1 MKPPSLEQLI
11 AIFRR
16 CGLDLPEAA
25 YRRFWDFHRL
35 LRARN
40 EELDLT
46 RIRRFED
53 MVLKHY
59 VDCALVPGLIDLPS
73 PLLDIGA
80 GAGFPGVPLK
90 IVRPDLKII
99 LAESRGKRLTFLDEV
114 CRKLEFED
122 IEIYP
127 HKVSE
132 SFDRPVQ
139 GIITR
144 ALEPIARTIE
154 RTMPFLPK
162 GGRAIFMKG
171 PAGFDEIAPA
181 LHRFPRDYQLAA
193 DLAYNIGSTRHRR
206 RLIVFERISEPA
218 GPAENGGGRRL
229 MVQEIASAENPRFKL
244 WSKLIDGRGVK
255 KYGLALMSGP
265 KQVREVLRDFPQRC
279 EAVLLR
285 GREETGAEAAGNVP
299 CFALRPEFF
308 RRLDLFGTGPPLL
321 IVRVPD
327 LSAWEDRAWP
337 PGCTLF
343 APFQDPG
350 NIGAVIRSAAA
361 FGVSRLVLLEE
372 AAHPFHPRSLRAAGP
387 TVFRL
392 PLLSGP
398 SLDRLAAAQAPLFAL
413 APGGRDLTGFQFPP
427 TFGLVVGLEGPGLPE
442 NLDRLE
448 TLSIPMQPGV
458 ESLNAALAASIALY
472 EWRRSILT
480 GGGHK

>member
-1 MKPPSLEQLI
+1 LEPPSLEQLT
-11 AIFRR
+11 AIFRG

-25 YRRFWDFHRL
+25 YRRFWDFHQL

-59 VDCALVPGLIDLPS
+59 VDCALIPDMIDLPS
-73 PLLDIGA
+73 PLLDIGT
-80 GAGFPGVPLK
+80 GAGFPGLPLK

-99 LAESRGKRLTFLDEV
+99 LAESRGKRLAFLDEV
-114 CRKLEFED
+114 CRKLKFDD

-132 SFDRPVQ
+132 RFDRPIQ
-139 GIITR
+139 GVITR
-144 ALEPIARTIE
+144 ALEPMTRTLERTI
-154 RTMPFLPK
+154 PFLSQ
-162 GGRAIFMKG
+162 GGRVIFMKG
-171 PAGFDEIAPA
+171 PAGGDEMAAA
-181 LHRFPRDYQLAA
+181 LGRFPNDFRLAD
-193 DLAYNIGSTRHRR
+193 DLVYTIGPTRHRR

-218 GPAENGGGRRL
+218 GTAMGGRDRSL
-229 MVQEIASAENPRFKL
+229 MVKEIASAENPQFKL
-244 WSKLIDGRGVK
+244 WSKLTDGRGVK

-265 KQVREVLRDFPQRC
+265 KQVHEVLRDFPQRC

-285 GREETGAEAAGNVP
+285 GREETGAEAVGDVP
-299 CFALRPEFF
+299 CFALRPELF

-327 LSAWEDRAWP
+327 LLEWEDRTWP
-337 PGCTLF
+337 EGCTLF
-343 APFQDPG
+343 VPFQDPG
-350 NIGAVIRSAAA
+350 NVGAVIRSAAA

-372 AAHPFHPRSLRAAGP
+372 AAHPFHPRSLRSSGP

-392 PLLSGP
+392 PLQSGP
-398 SLDRLAAAQAPLFAL
+398 SVGRLSAAEAPLFAL
-413 APGGRDLTGFQFPP
+413 APGGLDITGFQFPP

-442 NLDRLE
+442 SLGRLD
-448 TLSIPMQPGV
+448 TLSIPMAPGV
-458 ESLNAALAASIALY
+458 ESLNAALAAGIALY
-472 EWRRSILT
+472 EWRRSIL
-480 GGGHK
+480 K